1 MAFIEELGLTVFA
14 AIPATTDTELKSISA
29 LGELLQD
36 GTHLVNVFYCCIF
49 CLRSMYCSVVPDA
62 LVGINQL
69 VGLEFCI
76 EKAQQ
81 VLGVNQSDASLQH
94 S

>member
-1 MAFIEELGLTVFA
+1 MLFLLKETIMVAISIVRYIYCTVLYKLNKIIPDMQMAFIEELGLTVCA
-14 AIPATTDTELKSISA
+14 VLPRTTDTEVKSISV
-29 LGELLQD
+29 GWSE
-36 GTHLVNVFYCCIF
+36 FY
-49 CLRSMYCSVVPDA
+49 
-62 LVGINQL
+62 
-69 VGLEFCI
+69 I